1 MSKVIKYASEIRKM
15 QAYHKNI
22 AVMKLYGFTDFIIK
36 YFLFA
41 FLMHNEMLLCF
52 EIKYGKILVL

>member
-1 MSKVIKYASEIRKM
+1 MLLKLGEM

-22 AVMKLYGFTDFIIK
+22 AVMKLYGFIDFIIK

-41 FLMHNEMLLCF
+41 FLICNEMLICL